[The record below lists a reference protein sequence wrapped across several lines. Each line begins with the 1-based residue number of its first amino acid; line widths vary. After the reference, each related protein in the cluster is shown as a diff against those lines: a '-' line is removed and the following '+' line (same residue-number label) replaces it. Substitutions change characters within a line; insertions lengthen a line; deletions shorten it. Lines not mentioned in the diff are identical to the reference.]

1 MNPGHGYNLEE
12 LPIIIVTLETNS
24 TTFPFT

>member
-12 LPIIIVTLETNS
+12 LARIIVTLETNS